1 MEKNQKIVGVTQKAD
16 TKKKV
21 YKRYLTSK
29 VFPDGAIADMVYS
42 PTTGV
47 AQFAFA
53 KQGAVSFYKE
63 LLVDENGNMTLD
75 ASRAVSGKTVAPSIE
90 ARRLMDQRL
99 VHLPTDIEKFDT
111 VDGLFREVRGVI
123 EKYVMLEDSR
133 FYDVSAAYVLM
144 SWVFDRFSVVPYLRV
159 VGDLGTGKSR
169 FLEVVGKMCNR
180 AIVASGS
187 MSMASVYHS
196 IDILQGTLVFD
207 EADFKSSDMTSDF
220 VKLLNGGHKKDSPV
234 VRMDTSGQ
242 KLRVQSFRV
251 FGPKVF
257 ASRHGFEDTALNSRC
272 IIQRLFPTQE
282 LNRIPIHLPS
292 DFEDEVQKIRNKLL
306 LFRLTNHHLI
316 HEDEST
322 VANLGL
328 SRLKQ
333 TALALTSVAKVIGTE
348 VLESI
353 TAFLQE
359 GEQDLMNDVSTNELA
374 DVLFCIAVLVEDDDE
389 VRKSGKLFIGRIA
402 EEFNNRF
409 YDDYTTRLTREVPSK
424 EGAPLMFPG
433 QIVSARKIGVYV
445 ERLGLTRERSAKGLF
460 VPIHKEARRIS
471 TLVGR
476 YKLVEALEEWRTS
489 ETPRTEEEEEFEED
503 APKPF

>member
-1 MEKNQKIVGVTQKAD
+1 MENQKIVGVTQKAD
-16 TKKKV
+16 VKKKV
-21 YKRYLTSK
+21 YKRHLTSK
-29 VFPDGAIADMVYS
+29 VFPDGTIADMVYS
-42 PTTGV
+42 PTTGL
-47 AQFAFA
+47 AQFAVA

-63 LLVDENGNMTLD
+63 LMVDENGNMTLD
-75 ASRAVSGKTVAPSIE
+75 ASRAVSGKTVATSIE
-90 ARRLMDQRL
+90 ARRLVDQRL
-99 VHLPTDIEKFDT
+99 VHLPTNVEKFDT
-111 VDGLFREVRGVI
+111 VDGLFREIRGVI
-123 EKYVMLEDSR
+123 EKYVMLEDAR

-242 KLRVQSFRV
+242 RLRVQSFRV

-272 IIQRLFPTQE
+272 IIQRLFSSQN
-282 LNRIPIHLPS
+282 LSRIPIHLPPS
-292 DFEDEVQKIRNKLL
+292 FEDEVQGIRNKLL
-306 LFRLTNHHLI
+306 MFRLTNHHLI

-322 VANLGL
+322 VANLEF

-333 TALALTSVAKVIGTE
+333 TALALTSVAKIIGSET
-348 VLESI
+348 LDSI
-353 TAFLQE
+353 ISFLVE
-359 GEQDLMNDVSTNELA
+359 GEQDLRNDVSTNELA
-374 DVLFCIAVLVEDDDE
+374 DVLFCIAVLIEDDDD

-409 YDDYTTRLTREVPSK
+409 YDDYTTRLTREVSNK
-424 EGAPLMFPG
+424 GGAPLMYPG
-433 QIVSARKIGVYV
+433 QIVSARKIGAYV
-445 ERLGLTRERSAKGLF
+445 ETLGLNRERSARGLYI
-460 VPIHKEARRIS
+460 PIHKEARRIGM
-471 TLVGR
+471 LVNR
-476 YKLVEALEEWRTS
+476 YNLAEALEEWRTS
-489 ETPRTEEEEEFEED
+489 EVPCTEEEDGFEED
-503 APKPF
+503 SPKPF